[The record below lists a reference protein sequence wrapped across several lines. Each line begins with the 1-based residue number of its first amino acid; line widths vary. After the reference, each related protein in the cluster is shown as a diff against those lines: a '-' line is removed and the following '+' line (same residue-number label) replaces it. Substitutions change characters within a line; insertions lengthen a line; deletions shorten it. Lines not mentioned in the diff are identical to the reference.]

1 MYEWLEDLKRI
12 MKIIGAVV
20 GSIIVGIIFFLLSA
34 AVAGFVAG
42 VGNSI
47 LKALNETGFTI
58 PSYANYVAPIEG
70 LASSVLLMLR
80 TLFRLPSIIGIIIGI
95 IVVII
100 LIAAAEIMALLKYY
114 GNLGT

>member
-1 MYEWLEDLKRI
+1 MYEWLEGLKRI
-12 MKIIGAVV
+12 MKIVGAVI

-70 LASSVLLMLR
+70 LANSALLMLR
-80 TLFRLPSIIGIIIGI
+80 TASRPPVFIGIILAVVG
-95 IVVII
+95 IVV
-100 LIAAAEIMALLKYY
+100 ALLKRYD
-114 GNLGT
+114 GLSV